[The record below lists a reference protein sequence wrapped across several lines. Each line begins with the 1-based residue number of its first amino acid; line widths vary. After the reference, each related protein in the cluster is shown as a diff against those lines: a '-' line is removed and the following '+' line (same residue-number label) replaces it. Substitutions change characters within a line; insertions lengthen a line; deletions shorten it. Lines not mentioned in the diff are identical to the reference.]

1 VRLSTPDRIGSL
13 TRVMM
18 EPCVNSKASTNPM
31 LKSTD
36 ARAHCVEKCFT
47 GMTQV
52 KYMNKAELELANT
65 LKRHE
70 VYVQNHNQIRLNSG
84 SETAK
89 HVVAKALVAQIAS
102 EQLWRVSSE
111 VSVPDGD
118 IDILLHKTPQERVWA
133 VELETSPTEEVKQSK
148 LNRYVKQTTGIDDIV
163 IINIS
168 EMPVEI
174 PHAKLYLEEEL
185 PL

>member
-1 VRLSTPDRIGSL
+1 
-13 TRVMM
+13 MM
-18 EPCVNSKASTNPM
+18 GRYVNSKASTNPM

-36 ARAHCVEKCFT
+36 ARARYVEPCST
-47 GMTQV
+47 GMNQV
-52 KYMNKAELELANT
+52 KSMNKAELELANT

-102 EQLWRVSSE
+102 EQSWRVSSE

-133 VELETSPTEEVKQSK
+133 VELETNPTEEVTQSK

-174 PHAKLYLEEEL
+174 PHAKQYLQEEL

>member
-1 VRLSTPDRIGSL
+1 MKLSTPDRIEYL
-13 TRVMM
+13 TRAMM
-18 EPCVNSKASTNPM
+18 GLCANSKASTNPM
-31 LKSTD
+31 LKSID
-36 ARAHCVEKCFT
+36 ARAHCVGPCSTGTKREKS
-47 GMTQV
+47 
-52 KYMNKAELELANT
+52 MNKAELELANT

-70 VYVQNHNQIRLNSG
+70 VYVQNHNQVRLNSG

-102 EQLWRVSSE
+102 EQHWRVSSE

-133 VELETSPTEEVKQSK
+133 VELETSPTQEVKQSK

-174 PHAKLYLEEEL
+174 PHAKQYLQEEL

>member
-1 VRLSTPDRIGSL
+1 MKLSTPDRIGYL
-13 TRVMM
+13 TRAMM
-18 EPCVNSKASTNPM
+18 GLCANSKASTNPM

-36 ARAHCVEKCFT
+36 ARARYVEPCST
-47 GMTQV
+47 GMNQV
-52 KYMNKAELELANT
+52 KSMNKAELELANT

-70 VYVQNHNQIRLNSG
+70 VYVQNHNQVRLNSG

-102 EQLWRVSSE
+102 EQSWRVSSE

-118 IDILLHKTPQERVWA
+118 IDVLLHKTPQERVWA
-133 VELETSPTEEVKQSK
+133 VELETSPTKEVTQSK

-168 EMPVEI
+168 QMPMEI
-174 PHAKLYLEEEL
+174 PYAKQYLQEEL

>member
-1 VRLSTPDRIGSL
+1 
-13 TRVMM
+13 
-18 EPCVNSKASTNPM
+18 
-31 LKSTD
+31 
-36 ARAHCVEKCFT
+36 
-47 GMTQV
+47 
-52 KYMNKAELELANT
+52 MNKAELELANT

-70 VYVQNHNQIRLNSG
+70 VYVQNHNQIRLNAG

-89 HVVAKALVAQIAS
+89 HVIAKALVAHIAS
-102 EQLWRVSSE
+102 EQSWRVSSE

-118 IDILLHKTPQERVWA
+118 IDIVLHKTPQERVWA
-133 VELETSPTEEVKQSK
+133 VELETSPTKDVKQSK

-168 EMPVEI
+168 EMPIEI
-174 PHAKLYLEEEL
+174 PHAKQFIQEEL

>member
-1 VRLSTPDRIGSL
+1 MKLSTPDRIAYL
-13 TRVMM
+13 TRAMM
-18 EPCVNSKASTNPM
+18 GLCANSKASISHRLRN
-31 LKSTD
+31 TD
-36 ARAHCVEKCFT
+36 ARAHCVGPCST
-47 GMTQV
+47 GMNQV
-52 KYMNKAELELANT
+52 KSMNKAELELANT

-102 EQLWRVSSE
+102 EQSWRVSSE

-133 VELETSPTEEVKQSK
+133 VELETSPTKEVKQSK

-168 EMPVEI
+168 QMPVEI
-174 PHAKLYLEEEL
+174 PHAKRYLEEEL

>member
-1 VRLSTPDRIGSL
+1 MKLSTPDRIEYP
-13 TRVMM
+13 TRAMM
-18 EPCVNSKASTNPM
+18 GRYVNSKASTNPM

-36 ARAHCVEKCFT
+36 ARARYVEPCST
-47 GMTQV
+47 GMNQV
-52 KYMNKAELELANT
+52 KSMNKAELELANT

-102 EQLWRVSSE
+102 EQSWRVSSE

-118 IDILLHKTPQERVWA
+118 IDVLLHKTPQERVWA
-133 VELETSPTEEVKQSK
+133 VELETNPTEEVTQSK

-168 EMPVEI
+168 QMPVEI
-174 PHAKLYLEEEL
+174 PHAKQYLQEEL

>member
-1 VRLSTPDRIGSL
+1 MAERT
-13 TRVMM
+13 T
-18 EPCVNSKASTNPM
+18 
-31 LKSTD
+31 
-36 ARAHCVEKCFT
+36 
-47 GMTQV
+47 
-52 KYMNKAELELANT
+52 KAELELANT

-102 EQLWRVSSE
+102 EQSWRVSSE

-118 IDILLHKTPQERVWA
+118 IDVLLHKTPQERVWA
-133 VELETSPTEEVKQSK
+133 VELETSPTKEVTQSK

-168 EMPVEI
+168 EMPIEI
-174 PHAKLYLEEEL
+174 PHAKRYLEEEL

>member
-1 VRLSTPDRIGSL
+1 
-13 TRVMM
+13 
-18 EPCVNSKASTNPM
+18 
-31 LKSTD
+31 
-36 ARAHCVEKCFT
+36 
-47 GMTQV
+47 
-52 KYMNKAELELANT
+52 MNKRELT
-65 LKRHE
+65 LYHNLHRCD
-70 VYVQNHNQIRLNSG
+70 VDVQKHNQVRLNSG

-102 EQLWRVSSE
+102 EQSWRVSSE

-118 IDILLHKTPQERVWA
+118 IDVLLHKTPQERVWA

-168 EMPVEI
+168 GMPVEI
-174 PHAKLYLEEEL
+174 PHAKRYLEEEL

>member
-1 VRLSTPDRIGSL
+1 
-13 TRVMM
+13 
-18 EPCVNSKASTNPM
+18 
-31 LKSTD
+31 
-36 ARAHCVEKCFT
+36 
-47 GMTQV
+47 
-52 KYMNKAELELANT
+52 MNKAELELANT

-70 VYVQNHNQIRLNSG
+70 VYVQNHNQVRLNSG

-102 EQLWRVSSE
+102 EQSWRVSSE

-118 IDILLHKTPQERVWA
+118 IDVLLHKTPQERVWA
-133 VELETSPTEEVKQSK
+133 VELETNPTKEVTQSK
-148 LNRYVKQTTGIDDIV
+148 LNRYVTQTTGIDDIV

-168 EMPVEI
+168 QMPIEI
-174 PHAKLYLEEEL
+174 PHAKQYLQEEL